1 MTPELKL
8 KEVKVMPIKPE
19 RQYRSMTMTVQPQ
32 SEKLIDCECYVEG
45 YAANFERYKLY
56 DDGDSSVYEQFRKE
70 NFEGVDLSDVIMQYN
85 HQGEVFARCKNG
97 SLIVRLDD
105 KGLFIAA
112 DLGQTQRGK
121 EVYEMIE
128 KSMIDKM
135 SWSFI
140 PKGMHFD
147 SKTRTITYSGIKKIF
162 DVSAVSIPAND
173 TTDIHV
179 KSFVDGEI
187 DKAMQELHRREALK
201 LKIKIKTILGGF

>member
-1 MTPELKL
+1 
-8 KEVKVMPIKPE
+8 MPVKPE
-19 RQYRSMTMTVQPQ
+19 RQYRNMSMTVQPQ
-32 SEKLIDCECYVEG
+32 NEKLIDSEYYVEG
-45 YAANFERYKLY
+45 YAANFERYKLW
-56 DDGDSSVYEQFRKE
+56 DDGDSSVFEQFTRD

-112 DLGQTQRGK
+112 DLGLTQRGR
-121 EVYEMIE
+121 EVYEMIS
-128 KSMIDKM
+128 KGMIDKM

-140 PKGMHFD
+140 PEGMHFD

-187 DKAMQELHRREALK
+187 SKVAQELRRREALK
-201 LKIKIKTILGGF
+201 LKIKIKTGGIKT

>member
-1 MTPELKL
+1 
-8 KEVKVMPIKPE
+8 MPVKPE
-19 RQYRSMTMTVQPQ
+19 RQYRSMSMTVQPQ
-32 SEKLIDCECYVEG
+32 SEKLIDTDYYVEG
-45 YAANFERYKLY
+45 YAANYERYLLWE
-56 DDGDSSVYEQFRKE
+56 DGASSVYEQFTRE

-97 SLIVRLDD
+97 SLIVRTDD

-112 DLGQTQRGK
+112 DLGQTARGK
-121 EVYEMIE
+121 EVYEMIS
-128 KSMIDKM
+128 KGMIDKM

-140 PKGMHFD
+140 PEGMHFD
-147 SKTRTITYSGIKKIF
+147 SKTRTVTYSGIKKIF

-187 DKAMQELHRREALK
+187 TKAMQELHRREALK
-201 LKIKIKTILGGF
+201 LAIKIKTGVVLPRK

>member
-1 MTPELKL
+1 
-8 KEVKVMPIKPE
+8 MPVKPE
-19 RQYRSMTMTVQPQ
+19 RQYRSMSMTVQPQ
-32 SEKLIDCECYVEG
+32 SEKLIDSDYYVEG
-45 YAANFERYKLY
+45 YAANYERYKLW
-56 DDGDSSVYEQFRKE
+56 DDGDSSVYEQFTRE

-97 SLIVRLDD
+97 SLIVRIDD

-112 DLGQTQRGK
+112 DLGQTARGK
-121 EVYEMIE
+121 EVYEMIS
-128 KSMIDKM
+128 KGMIDKM

-140 PKGMHFD
+140 PEGMHFD
-147 SKTRTITYSGIKKIF
+147 SKTRTVTYSGIKKIF

-187 DKAMQELHRREALK
+187 TKAMQELHRREALK
-201 LKIKIKTILGGF
+201 LKIKIKATLGGI

>member
-1 MTPELKL
+1 
-8 KEVKVMPIKPE
+8 MPVKPE
-19 RQYRSMTMTVQPQ
+19 RQYRSMSMTVQPQ
-32 SEKLIDCECYVEG
+32 SEKLIDTDYYVEG
-45 YAANFERYKLY
+45 YAANYERYLLWE
-56 DDGDSSVYEQFRKE
+56 DGASSVYEQFTRE

-97 SLIVRLDD
+97 SLIVRTDD

-112 DLGQTQRGK
+112 DLGQTQRGR
-121 EVYEMIE
+121 EVYEMIS
-128 KSMIDKM
+128 KGMIDKM

-140 PKGMHFD
+140 PEGMHFD
-147 SKTRTITYSGIKKIF
+147 SKTRTVTYSGIKKIF

-187 DKAMQELHRREALK
+187 TKAMQELHRREAEILR
-201 LKIKIKTILGGF
+201 LKIKAILGGM

>member
-1 MTPELKL
+1 
-8 KEVKVMPIKPE
+8 MPVKPE
-19 RQYRSMTMTVQPQ
+19 RQYRSMSMTVQPQ
-32 SEKLIDCECYVEG
+32 SEKLIDTDYYVEG
-45 YAANFERYKLY
+45 YAANYERYLLWE
-56 DDGDSSVYEQFRKE
+56 DGASSVYEQFTRE

-97 SLIVRLDD
+97 SLIVRTDD

-112 DLGQTQRGK
+112 DLGQTQRGR
-121 EVYEMIE
+121 EVYEMIA
-128 KSMIDKM
+128 KGMIDKM

-140 PKGMHFD
+140 PEGMHFD
-147 SKTRTITYSGIKKIF
+147 SKTRTVTYSGIKKIF

-187 DKAMQELHRREALK
+187 TKAMQELHRREALK
-201 LKIKIKTILGGF
+201 LKIKIKATLGGI

>member
-1 MTPELKL
+1 
-8 KEVKVMPIKPE
+8 MPVKPE
-19 RQYRSMTMTVQPQ
+19 RQYRSMSMTVQPQ
-32 SEKLIDCECYVEG
+32 SEKLIDTDYYVEG
-45 YAANFERYKLY
+45 YAANYERYLLWE
-56 DDGDSSVYEQFRKE
+56 DGASSVYEQFTRE

-97 SLIVRLDD
+97 SLIVRIDD

-121 EVYEMIE
+121 EVYEMIA
-128 KSMIDKM
+128 KGMIDKM

-140 PKGMHFD
+140 PEGMHFD
-147 SKTRTITYSGIKKIF
+147 SKTRTVTYSGIKKIF

-187 DKAMQELHRREALK
+187 TKAMQELHRREAEILR
-201 LKIKIKTILGGF
+201 LKIKAILGGM

>member
-1 MTPELKL
+1 
-8 KEVKVMPIKPE
+8 MPVKPE
-19 RQYRSMTMTVQPQ
+19 RQYRSMSMTVQPQ
-32 SEKLIDCECYVEG
+32 SEKLIDTDYYVEG
-45 YAANFERYKLY
+45 YAANYERYLLWE
-56 DDGDSSVYEQFRKE
+56 DGASSVYEQFTRE

-97 SLIVRLDD
+97 SLIVRIDD

-112 DLGQTQRGK
+112 DLGQTARGK
-121 EVYEMIE
+121 EVYEMIS
-128 KSMIDKM
+128 KGMIDKM

-140 PKGMHFD
+140 PEGMHFD
-147 SKTRTITYSGIKKIF
+147 SKTRTVTYSGIKKIF

-187 DKAMQELHRREALK
+187 TKAMQELHRREALK
-201 LKIKIKTILGGF
+201 LKIKIKATLGGI

>member
-1 MTPELKL
+1 
-8 KEVKVMPIKPE
+8 MPVKPE
-19 RQYRSMTMTVQPQ
+19 RQYRSMSMTVQPQ
-32 SEKLIDCECYVEG
+32 SEKLIDTDYYVEG
-45 YAANFERYKLY
+45 YAANYERYLLWE
-56 DDGDSSVYEQFRKE
+56 DGASSVYEQFTRE

-97 SLIVRLDD
+97 SLIVRIDD

-112 DLGQTQRGK
+112 DLGQTARGK
-121 EVYEMIE
+121 EVYEMIS
-128 KSMIDKM
+128 KGMIDKM

-140 PKGMHFD
+140 PEGMHFD
-147 SKTRTITYSGIKKIF
+147 SKTRTVTYSGIKKIF

-187 DKAMQELHRREALK
+187 TKAMQELHRREAEILR
-201 LKIKIKTILGGF
+201 LKIKAILGGM

>member
-1 MTPELKL
+1 
-8 KEVKVMPIKPE
+8 MPVKPE
-19 RQYRSMTMTVQPQ
+19 RQYRSMSMTVQPQ
-32 SEKLIDCECYVEG
+32 SEKLIDTDYYVEG
-45 YAANFERYKLY
+45 YAANYERYLLWE
-56 DDGDSSVYEQFRKE
+56 DGASSVYEQFTRE

-97 SLIVRLDD
+97 SLIVRTDD

-121 EVYEMIE
+121 EVYEMIA
-128 KSMIDKM
+128 KGMIDKM

-140 PKGMHFD
+140 PEGMHFD
-147 SKTRTITYSGIKKIF
+147 SKTRTVTYSGIKKIF

-187 DKAMQELHRREALK
+187 TKAMQELHRREALK
-201 LKIKIKTILGGF
+201 LKIKIKATLGGI

>member
-1 MTPELKL
+1 
-8 KEVKVMPIKPE
+8 MPVKPE
-19 RQYRSMTMTVQPQ
+19 RQYRSMSMTVQPQ
-32 SEKLIDCECYVEG
+32 SEKLIDSDYYVEG
-45 YAANFERYKLY
+45 YAANYERYLLWE
-56 DDGDSSVYEQFRKE
+56 DGASSVYEQFTRE

-97 SLIVRLDD
+97 SLIVRTDD

-112 DLGQTQRGK
+112 DLGQTQRGR
-121 EVYEMIE
+121 EVYEMIS
-128 KSMIDKM
+128 KGMIDKM

-140 PKGMHFD
+140 PEGMHFD
-147 SKTRTITYSGIKKIF
+147 SKTRTVTYSGIKKIF

-187 DKAMQELHRREALK
+187 TKAMQELHRREALK
-201 LKIKIKTILGGF
+201 LAIKIKTGVVLPRK

>member
-1 MTPELKL
+1 
-8 KEVKVMPIKPE
+8 MPVKPE
-19 RQYRSMTMTVQPQ
+19 RQYRSMSMTVQPQ
-32 SEKLIDCECYVEG
+32 SEKLIDTDYYVEG
-45 YAANFERYKLY
+45 YAANFQRYKLW
-56 DDGDSSVYEQFRKE
+56 DDGDSSVYEQFTRE

-97 SLIVRLDD
+97 SLIVRIDD

-121 EVYEMIE
+121 EVYEMIS
-128 KSMIDKM
+128 KGMIDKM

-140 PKGMHFD
+140 PEGMHFD
-147 SKTRTITYSGIKKIF
+147 SKTRTVTYSGIKKIF

-187 DKAMQELHRREALK
+187 TKAMQELHRREALK
-201 LKIKIKTILGGF
+201 LAIKIKTGVVLPRK

>member
-1 MTPELKL
+1 
-8 KEVKVMPIKPE
+8 MPVKPE

-32 SEKLIDCECYVEG
+32 SEKLIDTDYYVEG
-45 YAANFERYKLY
+45 YAANYERYLLWE
-56 DDGDSSVYEQFRKE
+56 DGASSVYEQFTRE

-97 SLIVRLDD
+97 SLIVRIDD

-112 DLGQTQRGK
+112 DLGQTARGK
-121 EVYEMIE
+121 EVYEMIS
-128 KSMIDKM
+128 KGMIDKM

-140 PKGMHFD
+140 PEGMHFD
-147 SKTRTITYSGIKKIF
+147 SKTRTVTYSGIKKIF

-187 DKAMQELHRREALK
+187 TKAMQELHRREAEILR
-201 LKIKIKTILGGF
+201 LKIKAILGGM

>member
-1 MTPELKL
+1 
-8 KEVKVMPIKPE
+8 MPVKPE

-32 SEKLIDCECYVEG
+32 SEKLIDSDYYVEG
-45 YAANFERYKLY
+45 YAANYERYKLW
-56 DDGDSSVYEQFRKE
+56 DDGDSSVYEQFTRE

-97 SLIVRLDD
+97 SLIVRTDD

-112 DLGQTQRGK
+112 DLGQTRRGR
-121 EVYEMIE
+121 EVYEMIS
-128 KSMIDKM
+128 KGMIDKM

-140 PKGMHFD
+140 PEGMHFD
-147 SKTRTITYSGIKKIF
+147 SKTRTVTYSGIKKIF

-187 DKAMQELHRREALK
+187 TKAMQELHRREALK
-201 LKIKIKTILGGF
+201 LKIKIKATLGGI

>member
-1 MTPELKL
+1 
-8 KEVKVMPIKPE
+8 MPVKPE

-32 SEKLIDCECYVEG
+32 SEKLIDSDYYVEG
-45 YAANFERYKLY
+45 CAANYERYKLW
-56 DDGDSSVYEQFRKE
+56 DDGDSSVYEQFTRE

-97 SLIVRLDD
+97 SLIVRTDD

-112 DLGQTQRGK
+112 DLGQTQRGR
-121 EVYEMIE
+121 EVYEMIS
-128 KSMIDKM
+128 KGMIDKM

-140 PKGMHFD
+140 PEGMHFD
-147 SKTRTITYSGIKKIF
+147 SKTRTVTYSGIKKIF

-187 DKAMQELHRREALK
+187 TKAMQELHRREALK
-201 LKIKIKTILGGF
+201 LKIKIKATLGGI

>member
-1 MTPELKL
+1 
-8 KEVKVMPIKPE
+8 MPVKPE
-19 RQYRSMTMTVQPQ
+19 RQYRSMSMTVQPQ
-32 SEKLIDCECYVEG
+32 SEKLIDSDYYVEG
-45 YAANFERYKLY
+45 YAANYERYLLWE
-56 DDGDSSVYEQFRKE
+56 DGASSVYEQFTRE

-97 SLIVRLDD
+97 SLIVRTDD

-112 DLGQTQRGK
+112 DLGQTQRGR
-121 EVYEMIE
+121 EVYEMIS
-128 KSMIDKM
+128 KGMIDKM

-140 PKGMHFD
+140 PEGMHFD
-147 SKTRTITYSGIKKIF
+147 SKTRTVTYSGIKKIF

-187 DKAMQELHRREALK
+187 TKAVQELHRREAEILR
-201 LKIKIKTILGGF
+201 LKIKAILGGM

>member
-1 MTPELKL
+1 
-8 KEVKVMPIKPE
+8 MPVKPE
-19 RQYRSMTMTVQPQ
+19 RQYRSMSMTVQPQ
-32 SEKLIDCECYVEG
+32 SEKLIDSDYYVEG
-45 YAANFERYKLY
+45 YAANYERYLLWE
-56 DDGDSSVYEQFRKE
+56 DGASSVYEQFTRE

-97 SLIVRLDD
+97 SLIVRIDD

-112 DLGQTQRGK
+112 DLGQTARGK
-121 EVYEMIE
+121 EVYEMIS
-128 KSMIDKM
+128 KGMIDKM

-140 PKGMHFD
+140 PEGMHFD
-147 SKTRTITYSGIKKIF
+147 SKTRTVTYSGIKKIF

-187 DKAMQELHRREALK
+187 TKAMQELHRREAEILR
-201 LKIKIKTILGGF
+201 LKIKAILGGM

>member
-1 MTPELKL
+1 
-8 KEVKVMPIKPE
+8 MPVKPE
-19 RQYRSMTMTVQPQ
+19 RQYRSMSMTVQPQ
-32 SEKLIDCECYVEG
+32 SEKLIDSDYYVEG
-45 YAANFERYKLY
+45 YAANYERYLLWE
-56 DDGDSSVYEQFRKE
+56 DGASSVYEQFTRE

-97 SLIVRLDD
+97 SLIVRTDD

-121 EVYEMIE
+121 EVYEMIA
-128 KSMIDKM
+128 KGMIDKM

-140 PKGMHFD
+140 PEGMHFD
-147 SKTRTITYSGIKKIF
+147 SKTRTVTYSGIKKIF

-187 DKAMQELHRREALK
+187 TKAMQELHRREALK
-201 LKIKIKTILGGF
+201 LAIKIKTGVVLPRK

>member
-1 MTPELKL
+1 
-8 KEVKVMPIKPE
+8 MPVKPE
-19 RQYRSMTMTVQPQ
+19 RQYRSMSMTVQPQ
-32 SEKLIDCECYVEG
+32 SEKLIDTDYYVEG
-45 YAANFERYKLY
+45 YAANYERYLLWE
-56 DDGDSSVYEQFRKE
+56 DGASSVYEQFTRE

-97 SLIVRLDD
+97 SLIVRIDD

-121 EVYEMIE
+121 EVYEMIA
-128 KSMIDKM
+128 KGMIDKM

-140 PKGMHFD
+140 PEGMHFD
-147 SKTRTITYSGIKKIF
+147 SKTRTVTYSGIKKIF

-187 DKAMQELHRREALK
+187 TKAMQELHRREALK
-201 LKIKIKTILGGF
+201 LAIKIKTGVVLPRK

>member
-1 MTPELKL
+1 
-8 KEVKVMPIKPE
+8 MPVKPE
-19 RQYRSMTMTVQPQ
+19 RQYRSMSMTVQPQ
-32 SEKLIDCECYVEG
+32 SEKLIDSDYYVEG
-45 YAANFERYKLY
+45 YAANYERYKLW
-56 DDGDSSVYEQFRKE
+56 DDGDSSVYEQFTRE

-97 SLIVRLDD
+97 SLIVRIDD

-121 EVYEMIE
+121 EVYEMIA
-128 KSMIDKM
+128 KGMIDKM

-140 PKGMHFD
+140 PEGMHFD
-147 SKTRTITYSGIKKIF
+147 SKTRTVTYSGIKKIF

-187 DKAMQELHRREALK
+187 CKAAQELRKRGLAKLQ
-201 LKIKIKTILGGF
+201 LKIKATLGGI

>member
-1 MTPELKL
+1 
-8 KEVKVMPIKPE
+8 MPVKPE
-19 RQYRSMTMTVQPQ
+19 RQYRSMSMTVQPQ
-32 SEKLIDCECYVEG
+32 SEKLIDTDYYVEG
-45 YAANFERYKLY
+45 YAANYERYLLWE
-56 DDGDSSVYEQFRKE
+56 DGASSVYEQFTRE

-97 SLIVRLDD
+97 SLIVRTDD

-112 DLGQTQRGK
+112 DLGQTARGK
-121 EVYEMIE
+121 EVYEMIS
-128 KSMIDKM
+128 KGMIDKM

-140 PKGMHFD
+140 PEGMHFD
-147 SKTRTITYSGIKKIF
+147 SKTRTVTYSGIKKIF

-187 DKAMQELHRREALK
+187 TKAMQELHRREALK
-201 LKIKIKTILGGF
+201 LKIKIKATLGGI

>member
-1 MTPELKL
+1 
-8 KEVKVMPIKPE
+8 MPVKPE
-19 RQYRSMTMTVQPQ
+19 RQYRSMSMTVQPQ
-32 SEKLIDCECYVEG
+32 SEKLIDTDYYVEG
-45 YAANFERYKLY
+45 YAANYERYLLWE
-56 DDGDSSVYEQFRKE
+56 DGASSVYEQFTRE

-97 SLIVRLDD
+97 SLIVRIDD

-112 DLGQTQRGK
+112 DLGQTARGK
-121 EVYEMIE
+121 EVYEMIS
-128 KSMIDKM
+128 KGMIDKM

-140 PKGMHFD
+140 PEGMHFD
-147 SKTRTITYSGIKKIF
+147 SKTRTVTYSVIKKIF

-187 DKAMQELHRREALK
+187 TKAMQELHRREAEILR
-201 LKIKIKTILGGF
+201 LKIKAILGGM

>member
-1 MTPELKL
+1 
-8 KEVKVMPIKPE
+8 MPIKAE
-19 RQYRSMTMTVQPQ
+19 RQYRSMTMTVQPK
-32 SEKLIDCECYVEG
+32 SEKLIDSDYYVEG
-45 YAANFERYKLY
+45 YAANFERYKLF
-56 DDGDSSVYEQFRKE
+56 DDGDSSIFEQFTRD

-121 EVYEMIE
+121 EVYEMIS
-128 KSMIDKM
+128 KGMIDKM

-140 PKGMHFD
+140 PEGMHFD
-147 SKTRTITYSGIKKIF
+147 SKTRTVTYSGIKKIF

-173 TTDIHV
+173 TTDIHAR
-179 KSFVDGEI
+179 SLIDGEI
-187 DKAMQELHRREALK
+187 KKAAQELRRREVIK
-201 LKIKIKTILGGF
+201 LQIKIKTGGIQS

>member
-1 MTPELKL
+1 
-8 KEVKVMPIKPE
+8 MPVKPE
-19 RQYRSMTMTVQPQ
+19 RQYRSMSMTVQPQ
-32 SEKLIDCECYVEG
+32 SEKLIDTDYYVEG
-45 YAANFERYKLY
+45 YAANYERYLLWE
-56 DDGDSSVYEQFRKE
+56 DGASSVYEQFTRE

-97 SLIVRLDD
+97 SLIVRTDD

-121 EVYEMIE
+121 EVYEMIA
-128 KSMIDKM
+128 KGMIDKM

-140 PKGMHFD
+140 PEGMHFD
-147 SKTRTITYSGIKKIF
+147 SKTRTVTYSGIKKIF

-187 DKAMQELHRREALK
+187 TKAMQELHRREALK
-201 LKIKIKTILGGF
+201 LAIKIKTGVVLPRK

>member
-1 MTPELKL
+1 
-8 KEVKVMPIKPE
+8 MPVKPE

-32 SEKLIDCECYVEG
+32 SEKLIDSDYYVEG
-45 YAANFERYKLY
+45 YAANYERYKLW
-56 DDGDSSVYEQFRKE
+56 DDGDSSVYEQFTRE

-97 SLIVRLDD
+97 SLIVRTDD

-112 DLGQTQRGK
+112 DLGQTQRGR
-121 EVYEMIE
+121 EVYEMIS
-128 KSMIDKM
+128 KGMIDKM

-140 PKGMHFD
+140 PEGMHFD
-147 SKTRTITYSGIKKIF
+147 SKTRTVTYSGIKKIF

-187 DKAMQELHRREALK
+187 TKAVQELHRREAEILR
-201 LKIKIKTILGGF
+201 LKIKAILGGM

>member
-1 MTPELKL
+1 
-8 KEVKVMPIKPE
+8 MPVKPE

-32 SEKLIDCECYVEG
+32 SEKLIDSDYYVEG
-45 YAANFERYKLY
+45 YAANYERYLLWE
-56 DDGDSSVYEQFRKE
+56 DGASSVYEQFTRE

-97 SLIVRLDD
+97 SLIVRIDD

-121 EVYEMIE
+121 EVYEMIS
-128 KSMIDKM
+128 KGMIDKM

-140 PKGMHFD
+140 PEGMHFD
-147 SKTRTITYSGIKKIF
+147 SKTRTVTYSGIKKIF

-187 DKAMQELHRREALK
+187 TKAVQELHRREAEILR
-201 LKIKIKTILGGF
+201 LKIKAILGGM

>member
-1 MTPELKL
+1 
-8 KEVKVMPIKPE
+8 MPVKPE

-32 SEKLIDCECYVEG
+32 SEKLIDSDYYVEG
-45 YAANFERYKLY
+45 YAANYERYKLW
-56 DDGDSSVYEQFRKE
+56 DDGDSSVYEQFTRE

-97 SLIVRLDD
+97 SLIVRTDD

-121 EVYEMIE
+121 EVYEMIA
-128 KSMIDKM
+128 KGMIDKM

-140 PKGMHFD
+140 PEGMHFD
-147 SKTRTITYSGIKKIF
+147 SKTRTVTYSGIKKIF

-187 DKAMQELHRREALK
+187 TKAMQELHRREAEILR
-201 LKIKIKTILGGF
+201 LKIKAILGGM